1 MSYLLKWGL
10 RKHIEIKGKTM
21 KDSADENIRYSIDGK
36 VFIIEIHRPEKKNAL
51 LPGMYAALAA
61 GLRQAN
67 ETVDVNVILIRGVD
81 DCFTSGN
88 DVSGFIASAT
98 PSAERPSVAF
108 MNALNESA
116 KPIVAAI
123 SGLAIGIGTTLLFH
137 CDLIYA
143 SDSCFLQLPFSRLG
157 LCPEAG
163 SSYLLPKQIGH
174 VRAAELLLLGER
186 FSASKAK
193 EYGIINEVLPQ
204 DQYLEFAMNKAQE
217 LAALPADSVQTS
229 KALIKRGQQSAV
241 SEIIGIELDEF
252 ARLLETPDAQAIVQA
267 FFDKKK
273 SA

>member
-1 MSYLLKWGL
+1 
-10 RKHIEIKGKTM
+10 M
-21 KDSADENIRYSIDGK
+21 KESADENIRYSIDGK

-67 ETVDVNVILIRGVD
+67 ETVDVNVILIRGVE

-143 SDSCFLQLPFSRLG
+143 SDSCFLQLPFSIPR
-157 LCPEAG
+157 
-163 SSYLLPKQIGH
+163 
-174 VRAAELLLLGER
+174 VRHE
-186 FSASKAK
+186 
-193 EYGIINEVLPQ
+193 
-204 DQYLEFAMNKAQE
+204 
-217 LAALPADSVQTS
+217 
-229 KALIKRGQQSAV
+229 
-241 SEIIGIELDEF
+241 
-252 ARLLETPDAQAIVQA
+252 
-267 FFDKKK
+267 
-273 SA
+273 

>member
-1 MSYLLKWGL
+1 MN
-10 RKHIEIKGKTM
+10 E
-21 KDSADENIRYSIDGK
+21 SADENVKYSIDGQ
-36 VFIIEIHRPEKKNAL
+36 VFVLEIHRPQKKNAL
-51 LPGMYAALAA
+51 LPSMYAALAA

-67 ETVDVNVILIRGVD
+67 EDASVNVTLIRGVD

-88 DVSGFIASAT
+88 
-98 PSAERPSVAF
+98 
-108 MNALNESA
+108 ALNESK

-143 SDSCFLQLPFSRLG
+143 SENCFLQLPFSRLG

-174 VRAAELLLLGER
+174 VRAAELMLLGDR

-204 DQYLEFAMNKAQE
+204 NQYLEFAMNKAQE
-217 LAALPADSVQTS
+217 LAAFPSDSVQTS
-229 KALIKRGQQSAV
+229 KALLKRGQQDTV
-241 SEIIGIELDEF
+241 SDTIDVELQEF
-252 ARLLETPDAQAIVQA
+252 ARLLETPDAQAIVEA
-267 FFDKKK
+267 FLNKKK

>member
-1 MSYLLKWGL
+1 MQQSADTHIKYSIENKVFV
-10 RKHIEIKGKTM
+10 IEI
-21 KDSADENIRYSIDGK
+21 N
-36 VFIIEIHRPEKKNAL
+36 RPEKKNAL

-61 GLRQAN
+61 GLYQAN
-67 ETVDVNVILIRGVD
+67 EDPDIHVILLRGTE

-88 DVSGFIASAT
+88 DVNGFLASDEPT
-98 PSAERPSVAF
+98 AERPSASF
-108 MNALNESA
+108 MRALNESK

-143 SDSCFLQLPFSRLG
+143 SEDCFLQLPFTRLG

-174 VRAAELLLLGER
+174 ARAAELLLLGDR

-204 DQYLEFAMNKAQE
+204 EQYLEHAMDKATE
-217 LAALPADSVQTS
+217 LAALPSDSVQSS
-229 KALIKRGQQSAV
+229 KALIKRGQQDIV
-241 SEIIGIELDEF
+241 SETIGIELKEF
-252 ARLLETPDAQAIVQA
+252 VRLLQTPDAQAIVEA
-267 FFDKKK
+267 FLNKKK
-273 SA
+273 ST

>member
-1 MSYLLKWGL
+1 MNVS
-10 RKHIEIKGKTM
+10 T
-21 KDSADENIRYSIDGK
+21 DENVKYSIDGQ
-36 VFIIEIHRPEKKNAL
+36 VFVLEIHRPQKKNAL
-51 LPGMYAALAA
+51 LPSMYAALAA

-67 ETVDVNVILIRGVD
+67 EDASVNVTLIRGVD

-88 DVSGFIASAT
+88 DVSSFLASDT
-98 PSAERPSVAF
+98 PTTERPSVAF
-108 MNALNESA
+108 MNALNESK

-143 SDSCFLQLPFSRLG
+143 SENCFLQLPFSRLG

-174 VRAAELLLLGER
+174 VRAAELMLLGDR

-204 DQYLEFAMNKAQE
+204 NQYLEFAMNKAQE
-217 LAALPADSVQTS
+217 LAAFPSDSVQTS
-229 KALIKRGQQSAV
+229 KALLKRGQQDTV
-241 SEIIGIELDEF
+241 SDTIDVELQEF
-252 ARLLETPDAQAIVQA
+252 ARLLETPDAQAIVEA
-267 FFDKKK
+267 FLNKKK

>member
-1 MSYLLKWGL
+1 M
-10 RKHIEIKGKTM
+10 IE
-21 KDSADENIRYSIDGK
+21 SADQNIRYSVDGK
-36 VFIIEIHRPEKKNAL
+36 VFVMEIHRPEKKNAL
-51 LPGMYAALAA
+51 LPTMYAALAT

-67 ETVDVNVILIRGVD
+67 EEPNINVILIRGID

-88 DVSGFIASAT
+88 DVSGFVASQV
-98 PSAERPSVAF
+98 PSGERPSVAF
-108 MNALNESA
+108 MNALNESR

-143 SDSCFLQLPFSRLG
+143 SENCFLQLPFSRLG

-163 SSYLLPKQIGH
+163 SSYLLTKEVGH
-174 VRAAELLLLGER
+174 IRAAELLLLGDR
-186 FSASKAK
+186 FSAAKAK

-204 DQYLEFAMNKAQE
+204 EQYLQHAMAKAHE
-217 LAALPADSVQTS
+217 LANLPADSVQTS

-241 SEIIGIELDEF
+241 AETIEIELDEF

-267 FFDKKK
+267 FLNKKK